1 MYILGSVYR
10 ILNAILV
17 SFTDDQ
23 LLAESFIHD
32 CVFSNFTFYLLQ
44 VQIRTILLI

>member
-1 MYILGSVYR
+1 MYI
-10 ILNAILV
+10 ILKTILV

-32 CVFSNFTFYLLQ
+32 CVCSNFTFYLLQ
-44 VQIRTILLI
+44 VLIQTILLI